1 MTKPCSCSQGGSQ
14 CGCRKK
20 GACPVGTFVFG
31 LFLGGVYGMLFTKT
45 AGEELRKKLKKSKE
59 PCKDLFLAGAEMDLE
74 FLKYVQEKVAEIL
87 KSK

>member
-1 MTKPCSCSQGGSQ
+1 MECS
-14 CGCRKK
+14 
-20 GACPVGTFVFG
+20 
-31 LFLGGVYGMLFTKT
+31 
-45 AGEELRKKLKKSKE
+45 LRRLLVKSFAKSSKNPKE